1 MSDAAENL
9 QKDAPETPD
18 DPRQLVLVKNGE
30 RFIFRFQPG
39 GEGDVLERML
49 ELARDPD
56 SAFDSFDA
64 AVLSHQLGM
73 HLGEQLKHL
82 NKAS

>member
-1 MSDAAENL
+1 MSDTN
-9 QKDAPETPD
+9 QNTN

-30 RFIFRFQPG
+30 RFIFRFEPG
-39 GEGDVLERML
+39 DESDVLERML

-64 AVLSHQLGM
+64 AVLSHQMGT
-73 HLGEQLKHL
+73 HLSEQLKHL